1 MIDDPARVVGGALG
15 EYAYHEAG
23 RERSMSEV
31 VKDIISNVQDMV
43 RSEMRLA
50 KAELREE
57 GARSAAAAKLIG
69 IGAGLALL
77 SAGFVLVSIA
87 QLLALV
93 MPAWLATLLVGTILG
108 IAGMTMLSKGRAQ
121 FTVPKP
127 NKTIENVKENVEWM
141 KNQTKS

>member
-1 MIDDPARVVGGALG
+1 MIDDPARSAGGTLG
-15 EYAYHEAG
+15 EYAYRDTG
-23 RERSMSEV
+23 RERSMGEV

-77 SAGFVLVSIA
+77 AAGFVLVSIA

-93 MPAWLATLLVGTILG
+93 MPAWLATLLVGAVLG
-108 IAGMTMLSKGRAQ
+108 IAGMVMLSKGRAQ
-121 FTVPKP
+121 FSMPTP

>member
-1 MIDDPARVVGGALG
+1 MIDDPARSAGGTLG
-15 EYAYHEAG
+15 EYAYRDTG
-23 RERSMSEV
+23 RERSMGEV
-31 VKDIISNVQDMV
+31 VKDIITNVQDMV
-43 RSEMRLA
+43 RSELKLA

-77 SAGFVLVSIA
+77 SAGFVLVSVA

-93 MPAWLATLLVGTILG
+93 MPAWLATLVVGAVLG
-108 IAGMTMLSKGRAQ
+108 IAGLVMLSKGRAQ
-121 FTVPKP
+121 FTVPTP
-127 NKTIENVKENVEWM
+127 TKTIENVKENVEWM

>member
-1 MIDDPARVVGGALG
+1 MIDDPARAAGGALG
-15 EYAYHEAG
+15 EYAY
-23 RERSMSEV
+23 RETQQRSMGEV
-31 VKDIISNVQDMV
+31 VKDIITNVQDMI
-43 RSEMRLA
+43 RSEVRLA
-50 KAELREE
+50 RAELREE

-77 SAGFVLVSIA
+77 AAGFVLVSVA

-93 MPAWLATLLVGTILG
+93 MPGWLATLLVGAVLG